1 MRRDLTIRYFVGLVI
16 VLSWNPRSIYT
27 VLEVLRKECPIQFKV
42 VKRNL
47 SLVIKLLNLGQEKL
61 SVDPTAKI
69 RKCYF
74 HCACDDAYAGIEL
87 FE

>member
-1 MRRDLTIRYFVGLVI
+1 MPRDLTIRYYVGLVI
-16 VLSWNPRSIYT
+16 VLSWNPRGIYT

-42 VKRNL
+42 AKRNL
-47 SLVIKLLNLGQEKL
+47 SLVIELLNLGQEKL

-69 RKCYF
+69 RKRYF
-74 HCACDDAYAGIEL
+74 HSACDDAYAEVEL